1 MIAIRTCYYLQIS
14 SLCYTAVVMTV
25 RNTKQR
31 NLVMELMEGNFSHPT
46 ADEIY
51 ELARKK
57 NPKISRGTVY
67 RNLNFLVESGNI
79 QKIVVPDGADHYDSV
94 LEMHYHF
101 HCDSCGRMF
110 DVPRSVSV
118 EVGKASREMESEG
131 FSVTGHNLI
140 FTGICPDCRRSA
152 D

>member
-1 MIAIRTCYYLQIS
+1 MA
-14 SLCYTAVVMTV
+14 V

-31 NLVMELMEGNFSHPT
+31 NLIMELMEGNFSHPT

-57 NPKISRGTVY
+57 NPRISRGTVY
-67 RNLNFLVESGNI
+67 RNLNVLVESRNI

-101 HCDSCGRMF
+101 HCDSCGKMF
-110 DVPRSVSV
+110 DVPQSVTV
-118 EVGKASREMESEG
+118 EMGKASKEMESEG
-131 FSVTGHNLI
+131 FLVTGHNLI
-140 FTGICPDCRRSA
+140 FTGICPKCRKKS